1 MRLSAD
7 RLFLYMFGCL
17 FLTVSALADFTTV
30 WSLGTWDGNPQ
41 EFGGAS
47 GPTSAPGSATVKD
60 NDYYFAGT
68 YPAPVGTV
76 VTAEPWSN
84 FENGLDGWT
93 TTRRIHFNLTAGQAT
108 STARMRLNLHHCW
121 GGWWQQGTN
130 IYMEGYGTHTFEV
143 RWNGV
148 LISTTSVTNQGTAI
162 VETNAGTFTPVAGE
176 NILELSRSIPL
187 SSPNGAVSFDALTL
201 ELDPTALV
209 DADGDGLPRW
219 WEQDHGLS
227 DTLLAD
233 ATQDADQDGLTNAQE
248 YTRQTKPRDADSD
261 DDGLKD
267 GVETGS
273 GSFVSA
279 ANTGTNPLNADTDA
293 DTLKDGD
300 EVAASPMPNPNA
312 ADSDGDGAGDAWE
325 VRTAYLPNSA
335 ISTPP
340 SFTAAIGINFVSDV
354 NHLNTLAPQAV
365 TGLFPQR
372 NWNCTWPLTGWRNG
386 AGSTTDIS
394 GPLVDSIVNSAG
406 VTVPMTLA
414 WTSDG
419 GAWASGNGESS
430 TGRLLDGYLTATP
443 STPANVTL
451 SSIPYSTYDVVVYA
465 GSVYDGAR
473 AKIRLNDNTGT
484 DRHFISASTRPQ
496 QDLIDPTISDPAKPW
511 RGNAIHFRAVTGS
524 TLNIKMLTD
533 GWHSG
538 GIHAIQIVHMAVD
551 GDGDGMPA
559 AWEFA
564 HQLRAELNDA
574 SLDADGDGL
583 NNGVEYTRRTN
594 PRLADTDGD
603 GLNDNIETGTSTYV
617 STTNTGTNA
626 LVADT
631 DGDGLSDGAE
641 MAVNPLFTY
650 PTVADSDNDGRSDA
664 EEVARGTNPRG
675 TNVENARMPVIQ
687 AVGSHSFD
695 WNIGDIQVIWDHKRG
710 QLEEGTWRANDL
722 FTISLQNSADTS
734 GSDAMYLALT
744 QRAGRLTWYFH
755 TNPSGAFSNPD
766 NDNYGVWDS
775 DWNDP
780 PSVDLAPLLGFS
792 GHGAVDISDRF
803 RLRVQGACPTGAQ
816 TEWNVTFSIT
826 NQDSS
831 QTVFTR
837 TYTGCKAHDLIQDGN
852 ALWHDRSDPP
862 VEDRFHLWQ
871 HDGVQ
876 VFFQS
881 GALELTTAYNPWR
894 DHDEDGMPSAW
905 ETTYGLNI
913 NSAADA
919 ALDND
924 SDGLSN
930 LREYLTGAN
939 PNDADSDDDL
949 AKDGLEVQ
957 AGSDSMLASSK
968 PPLHHGTPAGVVG
981 EDLNGNGMADAWEQW
996 AGSFDLTALLDVDG
1010 DGMSNGDESEAG
1022 TDPFDPT
1029 SRLWVDTQRT
1039 GNDLTIRWPLLRYKQ
1054 HRVWQ
1059 STNLST
1065 WSTVTGNPVAVG
1077 EEYHQTVAGVF
1088 GGAPIFYQARVLNQ
1102 DTDSDGVSDWTEAN
1116 VLGSSTTS
1124 GSSTRSDVPVDANQ
1138 DGDTESTLSGDY
1150 ATLVEQFQ
1158 GASNTSGFPSG
1169 GAGTSVSRV
1178 QASRFL
1184 MQAAFGPT
1192 MEDIQRVQQLGYE
1205 AWITEQIAKPSTLH
1219 STYIKGIYEDI
1230 FSQRQKRDYSFGG
1243 TDEDPFLFGNN
1254 MMTAFARAAI
1264 QGEDQLRQR
1273 VAFAL
1278 SQILVTSRRD
1288 SNIENRVLG
1297 MADYYDIFVRRAFG
1311 NYHDILTEVTMH
1323 PVMGRYLSHVGNQ
1336 KADPSINRYPDENY
1350 AREIMQLFTI
1360 GLWKLNPDGTRQL
1373 DGLSQPIPTYT
1384 NPDITQ
1390 LARVMTGFWFGGQ
1403 TWGGGGWTEQDYT
1416 TPMSVHADR
1425 HDFGS
1430 KTLPGGYVIPARSAT
1445 AENARCDIEDAV
1457 TFLFNHPNTGVFISR
1472 QLIQFLVTDNP
1483 SPAYIQRIGGVFTD
1497 NGSGVRGDLGAVVRA
1512 ILLDDEAR
1520 DPRFTET
1527 TAHGRLKEP
1536 VIRAMALGR
1545 AFGMKQVPNL
1555 LWWDWN
1561 DFFNASRQEPTYAP
1575 SVFNYYRPDYKAPGL
1590 LTQNNLAAPVFQIT
1604 DSYSAISYPNRLWD
1618 MIENGF
1624 HLWDTYRYPI
1634 DLAREKDLASTPER
1648 LVDHLN
1654 LLFCA
1659 GKMRPSTRTLI
1670 LDTLAQIPA
1679 NQTAAR
1685 ARVAAYLALVA
1696 PEGAVMK

>member
-1 MRLSAD
+1 MRLTPD
-7 RLFLYMFGCL
+7 RFLLLLFGCV
-17 FLTVSALADFTTV
+17 FLTATAWADFTTV
-30 WSLGTWDGNPQ
+30 WSLGTWNGDPQ
-41 EFGGAS
+41 EFGDDN
-47 GPTSAPGSATVKD
+47 GPTSAPGSATARD

-68 YPAPVGTV
+68 YPSPIGV
-76 VTAEPWSN
+76 VAAAEPWAN
-84 FENGLDGWT
+84 FENGLDTWT
-93 TTRRIHFNLTAGQAT
+93 TTKRIHFNLTAGQVT

-121 GGWWQQGTN
+121 GGWWHPTTGA
-130 IYMEGYGTHTFEV
+130 YMEGYGTHTFEV
-143 RWNGV
+143 RWRTGLN
-148 LISTTSVTNQGTAI
+148 LTTTTLLATRTVTKQGTAVI
-162 VETNAGTFTPVAGE
+162 EVNAGSFTPVAGE
-176 NILELSRSIPL
+176 NVLEISRSIPL

-209 DADGDGLPRW
+209 DADADGLPRW
-219 WEQDHGLS
+219 WEQDHGLN

-233 ATQDADQDGLTNAQE
+233 AAQDTDLDGLTNAQE

-267 GVETGS
+267 GLE
-273 GSFVSA
+273 
-279 ANTGTNPLNADTDA
+279 TGTNPLLTDTDG
-293 DTLKDGD
+293 DTINDGD
-300 EVAASPMPNPNA
+300 EAALLSNPNL
-312 ADSDGDGAGDAWE
+312 ADTDGDGAGDAWE
-325 VRTAYLPNSA
+325 LRTAYLPASSA
-335 ISTPP
+335 STPP
-340 SFTAAIGINFVSDV
+340 SFAAAIGIKFVSDV
-354 NHLNTLAPQAV
+354 NPLNTLAPQAV

-386 AGSTTDIS
+386 AGSTTDIA
-394 GPLVDSIVNSAG
+394 GPLVDGIVNSAG

-430 TGRLLDGYLTATP
+430 AGRLLDGFLTATS
-443 STPANVTL
+443 STPASVSL
-451 SSIPYSTYDVVVYA
+451 SSIPYATYDVVVYA
-465 GSVYDGAR
+465 GSVYDGAHAR
-473 AKIRLNDNTGT
+473 IRLNNNTGT
-484 DRHFISASTRPQ
+484 DRHFISASARPQ
-496 QDLIDPTISDPAKPW
+496 LDFINPTLSDPTKPW

-524 TLNIKMLTD
+524 TLNVKMLTD
-533 GWHSG
+533 GGHSG
-538 GIHAIQIVHMAVD
+538 GIHAIQIVNMAVD

-583 NNGVEYTRRTN
+583 NNGAEYTRRTN

-603 GLNDNIETGTSTYV
+603 GLNDNVETGTGNYS

-641 MAVNPLFTY
+641 MAVKPTFTF

-675 TNVENARMPVIQ
+675 SNVENARMPVIQ

-695 WNIGDIQVIWDHKRG
+695 WNISDIQVVWDHKRG
-710 QLEEGTWRANDL
+710 QLEEGNWRSNDL

-755 TNPSGAFSNPD
+755 TNPNGAFSSPD
-766 NDNYGVWDS
+766 DDSARYWDS
-775 DWNDP
+775 DWDSP

-792 GHGAVDISDRF
+792 GHGSVDISDRF

-826 NQDSS
+826 NQDTS

-852 ALWHDRSDPP
+852 AIWHDRSNPP
-862 VEDRFHLWQ
+862 VEDRFQLWQ

-876 VFFQS
+876 VFLQS
-881 GALELTTAYNPWR
+881 TVIETTAAFIAWR

-905 ETTYGLNI
+905 ETTHGLNI

-930 LREYLTGAN
+930 LREYLTGTN

-949 AKDGLEVQ
+949 AKDGVEVQ
-957 AGSDSMLASSK
+957 AGSDPLLASSK

-996 AGSFDLTALLDVDG
+996 AGSFNLSSLLDVDG

-1059 STNLST
+1059 STNLSS
-1065 WSTVTGNPVAVG
+1065 WSTVSGNPVVVG
-1077 EEYHQTVAGVF
+1077 EEYRQTLTGVL

-1102 DTDSDGVSDWTEAN
+1102 DTDNDGVSDWTEAN

-1124 GSSTRSDVPVDANQ
+1124 GSSTRSDVPVDENQ
-1138 DGDTESTLSGDY
+1138 DGNTEGTLSGDY
-1150 ATLVEQFQ
+1150 ATLVEMFQ
-1158 GASNTSGFPSG
+1158 GASNTSGFPGG

-1192 MEDIQRVQQLGYE
+1192 LEDIQRVQQLGYG

-1264 QGEDQLRQR
+1264 QGQDQLRQR

-1311 NYHDILTEVTMH
+1311 NYHDILTEVTFH

-1360 GLWKLNPDGTRQL
+1360 GLWKLNPDSSRQL
-1373 DGLSQPIPTYT
+1373 DGFGQPIPTYT

-1403 TWGGGGWTEQDYT
+1403 TWGGGGWTEQDFA

-1430 KTLPGGYVIPARSAT
+1430 KTLPGGYVIPARPAT
-1445 AENARCDIEDAV
+1445 AENARRDIEDAV
-1457 TFLFNHPNTGVFISR
+1457 NFLFNYPNTSVFISR

-1483 SPAYIQRIGGVFTD
+1483 SPAYIQRVGAVFAN
-1497 NGSGVRGDLGAVVRA
+1497 NGSGARGDLGAVVRA
-1512 ILLDDEAR
+1512 ILLDEEAR
-1520 DPRFTET
+1520 DPRFTEST
-1527 TAHGRLKEP
+1527 THGRLKEP

-1545 AFGMKQVPNL
+1545 AFGLKQVPNL

-1561 DFFNASRQEPTYAP
+1561 EFFNDSRQEPTYAP

-1590 LTQNNLAAPVFQIT
+1590 LTQNNLASPVFQIT
-1604 DSYSAISYPNRLWD
+1604 DSYSAISYPNRIWD
-1618 MIENGF
+1618 LIENGF
-1624 HLWDTYRYPI
+1624 QQWETYGFPI
-1634 DLAREKDLASTPER
+1634 DLAREKDLAATPER

-1670 LDTLAQIPA
+1670 LDTLTQIPVEQA
-1679 NQTAAR
+1679 AAR
-1685 ARVAAYLALVA
+1685 ARIAAYLALVA

>member
-1 MRLSAD
+1 MD
-7 RLFLYMFGCL
+7 RLVDCLYSFVFGCL
-17 FLTVSALADFTTV
+17 ILTVSAQADFVSV
-30 WSLGTWDGNPQ
+30 WSLGNWDGNPQ
-41 EFGGAS
+41 EFGGAN
-47 GPTSAPGSATVKD
+47 GPTSAPGSVASKD

-68 YPAPVGTV
+68 YPAPIGV
-76 VTAEPWSN
+76 VAAAEPWTN
-84 FENGLDGWT
+84 FENGLDDWT

-121 GGWWQQGTN
+121 GGWWHPTTGA
-130 IYMEGYGTHTFEV
+130 YMEGYGTHTFEL

-148 LISTTSVTNQGTAI
+148 LISTKTVMNQGTVI
-162 VETNAGTFTPVAGE
+162 VEVNAGDFTPVAGE
-176 NILELSRSIPL
+176 NVLEISRSIPL
-187 SSPNGAVSFDALTL
+187 SSPNGSVSPDAITL

-209 DADGDGLPRW
+209 DADEDGLPRW
-219 WEQDHGLS
+219 WEQDHGLN
-227 DTLLAD
+227 DALLAD
-233 ATQDADQDGLTNAQE
+233 AALDMDGDDLTNSQE
-248 YTRQTKPRDADSD
+248 YTRQTNPRDPDSD
-261 DDGLKD
+261 DDGLND
-267 GVETGS
+267 GVETGT
-273 GSFVSA
+273 GIFVSA

-293 DTLKDGD
+293 DTVNDGD
-300 EVAASPMPNPNA
+300 EVVAAPMSNPNL
-312 ADSDGDGAGDAWE
+312 ADTDGDGAGDAWE
-325 VRTAYLPNSA
+325 MRTGYDPTSST
-335 ISTPP
+335 STP
-340 SFTAAIGINFVSDV
+340 TAFAGAIGIKFVSDA
-354 NHLNTLAPQAV
+354 NPLNTLLPQAV
-365 TGLFPQR
+365 TGLFPQQ
-372 NWNCTWPLTGWRNG
+372 NWNCTWPLTGWRNAQG
-386 AGSTTDIS
+386 GTGDVVS
-394 GPLVDSIVNSAG
+394 PLVDGIVNSAG
-406 VTVPMTLA
+406 IAVPMTLA
-414 WTSDG
+414 WVADNS
-419 GAWASGNGESS
+419 AWASGNGDTS
-430 TGRLLDGYLTATP
+430 TGRLLDGFLVAAD
-443 STPANVTL
+443 SSPASVTL
-451 SSIPYSTYDVVVYA
+451 ASIPYATYDVVVYA
-465 GSVYDGAR
+465 GSAYDGAHAR
-473 AKIRLNDNTGT
+473 VRLNDNAGT

-496 QDLIDPTISDPAKPW
+496 QNFIEPIISDSVKPW
-511 RGNAIHFRAVTGS
+511 RGNAVHFRAVTGS
-524 TLNIKMLTD
+524 TLNVKMLTD
-533 GWHSG
+533 SWHSG
-538 GIHAIQIVHMAVD
+538 GIHAIQIVNMALD
-551 GDGDGMPA
+551 DDGDGMPT

-564 HQLRAELNDA
+564 QQLRPDINDA
-574 SLDADGDGL
+574 ALDADGDGL
-583 NNGVEYTRRTN
+583 NNLGEYSRHTD
-594 PRLADTDGD
+594 PRHADTDGD
-603 GLNDNIETGTSTYV
+603 GLDDNVETGTGEYV
-617 STTNTGTNA
+617 STTNTGTNP

-641 MAVNPLFTY
+641 MAVKPLFTN
-650 PTVADSDNDGRSDA
+650 PTIADSDGDGRSDA
-664 EEVARGTNPRG
+664 DEVARGTNPKG
-675 TNVENARMPVIQ
+675 VDAVNARMPVIQ

-695 WNIGDIQVIWDHKRG
+695 WSISDIQVIWDHKRG

-755 TNPSGAFSNPD
+755 SNPNGAFSNPD
-766 NDNYGVWDS
+766 NDDNGIWDS
-775 DWNDP
+775 DWNSP

-792 GHGAVDISDRF
+792 GHGVVDISDRF
-803 RLRVQGACPTGAQ
+803 RLSVQGACPSGAQ

-826 NQDSS
+826 NQTTL

-837 TYTGCKAHDLIQDGN
+837 TYASCKAHDLIQDGN
-852 ALWHDRSDPP
+852 AIWHDRSSPP
-862 VEDRFHLWQ
+862 VEDRFQLWQ

-876 VFFQS
+876 VFFRS
-881 GALELTTAYNPWR
+881 ALLTDTAAFSVWR
-894 DHDEDGMPSAW
+894 DSDNDGMPDVW

-930 LREYLTGAN
+930 LREYLAGTN

-949 AKDGLEVQ
+949 AKDGVEVQ
-957 AGSDSMLASSK
+957 AGSDPLLASSK

-996 AGSFDLTALLDVDG
+996 AGSFNLSALLDVDG

-1029 SRLWVDTQRT
+1029 SRLWVDSQRT
-1039 GNDLTIRWPLLRYKQ
+1039 GSDLTIRWPLLRYKQ

-1059 STNLST
+1059 STNLSSWT
-1065 WSTVTGNPVAVG
+1065 TTSGNPVAVG
-1077 EEYHQTVAGVF
+1077 EEYQQTFAGVL
-1088 GGAPIFYQARVLNQ
+1088 GGVPIFYQARVLNQ
-1102 DTDSDGVSDWTEAN
+1102 DTDNDGVSDWTEAN

-1138 DGDTESTLSGDY
+1138 DGNTEGSMSGDY

-1158 GASNTSGFPSG
+1158 GASGTSGFPG
-1169 GAGTSVSRV
+1169 GGTGTNVSRV

-1192 MEDIQRVQQLGYE
+1192 LEDIQRVQQLGYD
-1205 AWITEQIAKPSTLH
+1205 AWITEQMAKPSTLH
-1219 STYIKGIYEDI
+1219 STYIKEIYEDI

-1288 SNIENRVLG
+1288 SNIENRCLG

-1311 NYHDILTEVTMH
+1311 NYHDILMEVTMH

-1373 DGLSQPIPTYT
+1373 DGLGQPIPTYT

-1403 TWGGGGWTEQDYT
+1403 NWGGGGWTEQDFA
-1416 TPMSVHADR
+1416 TPMFIHADR

-1430 KTLPGGYVIPARSAT
+1430 KTLPGGHVIPARSPS
-1445 AENARCDIEDAV
+1445 AENARRDIEDAGAY
-1457 TFLFNHPNTGVFISR
+1457 LFNHSNTGVFIGK

-1483 SPAYIQRIGGVFTD
+1483 SPAYIQRISAVFAD
-1497 NGSGVRGDLGAVVRA
+1497 NGSGVRGDLGAVLRA
-1512 ILLDDEAR
+1512 ILLDEEAR

-1527 TAHGRLKEP
+1527 AAHGRLKEP

-1624 HLWDTYRYPI
+1624 HLWDTYRHPI
-1634 DLAREKDLASTPER
+1634 DLACEKDIASTPER

-1679 NQTAAR
+1679 DQTAAR

>member
-1 MRLSAD
+1 MHRLVD
-7 RLFLYMFGCL
+7 RLYSFVFGCL
-17 FLTVSALADFTTV
+17 ILTVSARADFVSV
-30 WSLGTWDGNPQ
+30 WSLGNWDGNPQ
-41 EFGGAS
+41 EFGGAN
-47 GPTSAPGSATVKD
+47 GPTSAPGSAASKD

-68 YPAPVGTV
+68 YPAPIGV
-76 VTAEPWSN
+76 VAAAEPWTN
-84 FENGLDGWT
+84 FENGLDDWT

-121 GGWWQQGTN
+121 GGWWHPTTGA
-130 IYMEGYGTHTFEV
+130 YMKGYGTHTFEL

-148 LISTTSVTNQGTAI
+148 LISAKTVMNQGTVI
-162 VETNAGTFTPVAGE
+162 VEVNAGDFTPVAGE
-176 NILELSRSIPL
+176 NVLEISRSIPL
-187 SSPNGAVSFDALTL
+187 SSPNGSVSPDAITL

-209 DADGDGLPRW
+209 DADEDGLPRW
-219 WEQDHGLS
+219 WEQDHGLNDALLS
-227 DTLLAD
+227 DAALD
-233 ATQDADQDGLTNAQE
+233 SDHDGLTNVQE
-248 YTRQTKPRDADSD
+248 FAFHTNPRNFDSD
-261 DDGLKD
+261 GDGLKD

-273 GSFVSA
+273 SFFVSA
-279 ANTGTNPLNADTDA
+279 ANTGTDPLNADTDG
-293 DTLKDGD
+293 DTLLDGD
-300 EVAASPMPNPNA
+300 EVTAMPMPNPNLM
-312 ADSDGDGAGDAWE
+312 DTDGDGAGDAWE
-325 VRTAYLPNSA
+325 VLTGFDPTSAASLPPVFA
-335 ISTPP
+335 G
-340 SFTAAIGINFVSDV
+340 AIGIKFVSDV
-354 NHLNTLAPQAV
+354 NPHNKLPSQAV

-386 AGSTTDIS
+386 DGGTSDIAE
-394 GPLVDSIVNSAG
+394 PLVDGVVNCAG
-406 VTVPMTLA
+406 AAVPVTLA

-419 GAWASGNGESS
+419 GAWASGNGETSM
-430 TGRLLDGYLTATP
+430 GRLLDGYLSAT
-443 STPANVTL
+443 SSQPASLTL
-451 SSIPYSTYDVVVYA
+451 SNIPFTSYDVLVYA

-473 AKIRLNDNTGT
+473 ARIRLNDNTGT

-496 QDLIDPTISDPAKPW
+496 QSFIEPITSDSSKPW

-524 TLNIKMLTD
+524 TLNVKMLTD
-533 GWHSG
+533 SWHSG
-538 GIHAIQIVHMAVD
+538 GIHAIQIVNMTVD
-551 GDGDGMPA
+551 DDGDGMPT

-564 HQLRAELNDA
+564 HQLRPDINDA
-574 SLDADGDGL
+574 ALDADGDGL
-583 NNGVEYTRRTN
+583 NNLGEYTRHTD
-594 PRLADTDGD
+594 PRHADTDGD
-603 GLNDNIETGTSTYV
+603 GLNDNVETGTGDYV
-617 STTNTGTNA
+617 STTNTGTNP

-631 DGDGLSDGAE
+631 DGEGLSDGAE
-641 MAVNPLFTY
+641 MAVKPLFTN
-650 PTVADSDNDGRSDA
+650 PTIVDSDGDGRSDA
-664 EEVARGTNPRG
+664 DEVARGTNPRG
-675 TNVENARMPVIQ
+675 VDAVNARMPVIQ

-695 WNIGDIQVIWDHKRG
+695 WSISDIQVIWDHKRG
-710 QLEEGTWRANDL
+710 QLEEGNWRSNDL
-722 FTISLQNSADTS
+722 FTISLQNLADTS

-744 QRAGRLTWYFH
+744 QRGGRLTWYFH

-766 NDNYGVWDS
+766 NDNYGIWDS
-775 DWNDP
+775 DWNSP

-803 RLRVQGACPTGAQ
+803 RLRVQGACPSGAQ

-826 NQDSS
+826 NQTTL

-837 TYTGCKAHDLIQDGN
+837 TYTGCKAHDLIQDGS
-852 ALWHDRSDPP
+852 ALWHDRSSPL
-862 VEDRFHLWQ
+862 VEDRFQLWQ

-876 VFFQS
+876 VFFRS
-881 GALELTTAYNPWR
+881 ALLTDTAAFSVWR
-894 DHDEDGMPSAW
+894 DSDNDGMPDVW
-905 ETTYGLNI
+905 ETINGLSI

-919 ALDND
+919 TFDND

-930 LREYLTGAN
+930 LREYLASTN

-949 AKDGLEVQ
+949 AKDGVEVQ
-957 AGSDSMLASSK
+957 AGSDPLLASSK
-968 PPLHHGTPAGVVG
+968 PPLHHGTPAGIIG
-981 EDLNGNGMADAWEQW
+981 EDLNGNGMPDAWEQW
-996 AGSFDLTALLDVDG
+996 AGSFHLSALLDADG

-1022 TDPFDPT
+1022 TNPFDPT
-1029 SRLWVDTQRT
+1029 SRLWVDSQRT
-1039 GNDLTIRWPLLRYKQ
+1039 SNDLTIRWPLLRYKQ

-1059 STNLST
+1059 SPNLSA
-1065 WSTVTGNPVAVG
+1065 WSMVTGSPVAVG
-1077 EEYHQTVAGVF
+1077 EEYQQTLAGVL
-1088 GGAPIFYQARVLNQ
+1088 GGAPIFYQARVLNI
-1102 DTDSDGVSDWTEAN
+1102 DTDNDGVSDWTEAN
-1116 VLGSSTTS
+1116 VLGSSATS

-1138 DGDTESTLSGDY
+1138 DGNTEGTLSGDY
-1150 ATLVEQFQ
+1150 ATLVEMFQ
-1158 GASNTSGFPSG
+1158 GASGTSGFPGG
-1169 GAGTSVSRV
+1169 GADTGVSRV

-1192 MEDIQRVQQLGYE
+1192 LEAIQRVQQLGYD
-1205 AWITEQIAKPSTLH
+1205 AWITEQMAKPSTLH
-1219 STYIKGIYEDI
+1219 STYIKQIYEDI
-1230 FSQRQKRDYSFGG
+1230 FSHRQTRDYSFGG

-1288 SNIENRVLG
+1288 ANIENRCLG

-1336 KADPSINRYPDENY
+1336 KADPTINRYPDENY

-1360 GLWKLNPDGTRQL
+1360 GLWRLNPDGSSQL
-1373 DGLSQPIPTYT
+1373 DGLGQPIPTYS

-1403 TWGGGGWTEQDYT
+1403 TWGGGGWTEQDFA
-1416 TPMSVHADR
+1416 TPMFVHADR

-1430 KTLPGGYVIPARSAT
+1430 KTLPGGYVIPARSPSS
-1445 AENARCDIEDAV
+1445 ENARRDIEDAV
-1457 TFLFNHPNTGVFISR
+1457 AYLFNHSNTGVFIGK

-1483 SPAYIQRIGGVFTD
+1483 SPAYIQRVGAVFAD
-1497 NGSGVRGDLGAVVRA
+1497 NGSSLRGDLGAVVRA
-1512 ILLDDEAR
+1512 ILLDEEAR

-1527 TAHGRLKEP
+1527 TVHGRLKEP

-1590 LTQNNLAAPVFQIT
+1590 LTQNKLTAPVFQIT
-1604 DSYSAISYPNRLWD
+1604 DSYSSISFPNRLWD

-1624 HLWDTYRYPI
+1624 HLWDTYRFPI

-1670 LDTLAQIPA
+1670 LETVAQIPA
-1679 NQTAAR
+1679 DQAAAR